1 MENREIAAVFEE
13 ISNLMKILQD
23 DPKWTFKAAA
33 YDRAKRSIE
42 SYPER
47 LEDIARDP
55 HRKLIDIPGIGADL
69 AKKISELIATGRSA
83 YHQEQL
89 AKIPRS
95 LLDLLQ
101 LQTVGPQ
108 KVRLFYQQA
117 NIRSVDELEA
127 AAQEGRLRGLPG
139 MSEKSEENILKAI
152 AVFRR
157 AAGRFRLD
165 TAYETA
171 AVLTAW
177 LSDSKAVEEVTP
189 AGSLRRGRETV
200 GDLDLLVTGSDPAS
214 IAGHFVKFPGV
225 AAILAQGEDKVSVK
239 LKNDLQVDVRLL
251 ERTAYG
257 AALQYFTGSKEHNVA
272 LRDLA
277 KRHGWKLNEYGLFHG
292 EKVLA
297 SRTEEEIYAKL
308 GLPWIPPELRE
319 NLGEIEAAEKG
330 ELPKLVELGDIR
342 GDLQMHTTASDGHA
356 SIEEMAGAAKQL
368 GYQYILITDHSQAVT
383 VANGLDEERAVEHIH
398 RIHAARQKV
407 KGIEIWAGSEVDIL
421 GDGSLDYPDE
431 LLKQFDIV
439 LASVHSRMTMP
450 AEEMTTRLLRALE
463 NPYVRILGHPTG
475 RQILRRD
482 PFLFDLEK
490 VFAAAKKFG
499 VILELNGNPERLDLC
514 DRHVKLARD
523 RGMKIIISTDA
534 HDPQHFKLMR
544 YGVSTARRGW
554 MEKSGVLNTLPP
566 NNFSP
571 ASGPCR
577 SSWCCYAKLPAGTRH
592 ADAGL
597 QPPRLDMWPD
607 HKDLLQGYGIQVRLP
622 MMEVVD
628 ILHEL

>member
-23 DPKWTFKAAA
+23 DAKWTFKAAA

-42 SYPER
+42 GFPER

-55 HRKLIDIPGIGADL
+55 NRKLTDIPGIGADL
-69 AKKISELIATGRSA
+69 AKKIDELVETGKSS

-89 AKIPRS
+89 AKIPHS

-117 NIRSVDELEA
+117 NIHSVDELEA
-127 AAQEGRLRGLPG
+127 AAKEGRLRGLPG

-152 AVFRR
+152 EVFRR

-171 AVLTAW
+171 EVLTAW
-177 LSDSKAVEEVTP
+177 LRDSKTVEEVTP

-200 GDLDLLVTGSDPAS
+200 GDLDLLVAGRDPVS
-214 IAGHFVKFPGV
+214 IADHFVKFPGI
-225 AAILAQGEDKVSVK
+225 AAILAKGEDKVSVK
-239 LKNDLQVDVRLL
+239 LKNDLQVDVRMIA
-251 ERTAYG
+251 RSAYG
-257 AALQYFTGSKEHNVA
+257 AALHYFTGSKEHNVA
-272 LRDLA
+272 LRDRA
-277 KRHGWKLNEYGLFHG
+277 KRQGLKLSEYGLFDG

-297 SRTEEEIYAKL
+297 SRTEEEIFAKF

-319 NLGEIEAAEKG
+319 NLGEIEAAEKD
-330 ELPKLVELGDIR
+330 ELPKLIELGDMR

-356 SIEEMAGAAKQL
+356 SIEGMAAAAKEL
-368 GYQYILITDHSQAVT
+368 GYQYILITDHSKAVT
-383 VANGLDEERAVEHIH
+383 VANGLDEKRAAEHIR
-398 RIHAARQKV
+398 RIHAARKKV

-475 RQILRRD
+475 RLILRRD

-514 DRHVKLARD
+514 DRHVKLARE

-534 HDPQHFKLMR
+534 HDPEHFKLMR
-544 YGVSTARRGW
+544 YGVITARRGW

-566 NNFSP
+566 EKLL
-571 ASGPCR
+571 ASLRP
-577 SSWCCYAKLPAGTRH
+577 LPR
-592 ADAGL
+592 
-597 QPPRLDMWPD
+597 
-607 HKDLLQGYGIQVRLP
+607 
-622 MMEVVD
+622 
-628 ILHEL
+628 

>member
-1 MENREIAAVFEE
+1 MENHEIAAVFEE

-47 LEDIARDP
+47 LEDIAHDP
-55 HRKLIDIPGIGADL
+55 TRKLTDIPGIGADL
-69 AKKISELIATGRSA
+69 AKKITELVEAGRSA

-108 KVRLFYQQA
+108 KVRLFYKQA

-127 AAQEGRLRGLPG
+127 AAQEGRLRDLPG

-152 AVFRR
+152 EVFRR

-171 AVLTAW
+171 EILTAW
-177 LSDSKAVEEVTP
+177 LHDSKAVEEVTP

-200 GDLDLLVTGSDPAS
+200 GDLDLLVTGRDPAS
-214 IAGHFVKFPGV
+214 IADHFVKFPGI
-225 AAILAQGEDKVSVK
+225 AAILGKGEDKVSVK
-239 LKNDLQVDVRLL
+239 LKNDMQVDVRLL
-251 ERTAYG
+251 DRSAYG

-292 EKVLA
+292 EKLLA
-297 SRTEEEIYAKL
+297 SRAEEEIYAKL
-308 GLPWIPPELRE
+308 GLSWIPPELRE

-330 ELPKLVELGDIR
+330 ELPKLVELGDMR

-356 SIEEMAGAAKQL
+356 SIEEMAAAAKQL
-368 GYQYILITDHSQAVT
+368 GYQYILITDHSKAVT
-383 VANGLDEERAVEHIH
+383 VANGLSEERAVEHIR
-398 RIHAARQKV
+398 RIHAARKNV

-421 GDGSLDYPDE
+421 GDGSLDYSDE

-439 LASVHSRMTMP
+439 LVSVHSRMTMP

-463 NPYVRILGHPTG
+463 NPYVRIVGHPTG

-482 PFLFDLEK
+482 PFLFDIEK
-490 VFAAAKKFG
+490 VFAAAKKLG
-499 VILELNGNPERLDLC
+499 VIMELNGNPERLDLC

-534 HDPQHFKLMR
+534 HDPQQFKLMR
-544 YGVSTARRGW
+544 YGVTTARRGW

-566 NNFSP
+566 EKLL
-571 ASGPCR
+571 ASLRP
-577 SSWCCYAKLPAGTRH
+577 LPR
-592 ADAGL
+592 
-597 QPPRLDMWPD
+597 
-607 HKDLLQGYGIQVRLP
+607 
-622 MMEVVD
+622 
-628 ILHEL
+628 

>member
-47 LEDIARDP
+47 LDDIARDP
-55 HRKLIDIPGIGADL
+55 QRKLTDIPGIGADL
-69 AKKISELIATGRSA
+69 AKKISELVETGHSS

-89 AKIPRS
+89 AKVPRT

-108 KVRLFYQQA
+108 KVKLFWKQA
-117 NIRSVDELEA
+117 NITTVDELEA
-127 AAQEGRLRGLPG
+127 ASKEGRLRDLPG

-152 AVFRR
+152 EVFRR

-165 TAYETA
+165 TAFDTA
-171 AVLTAW
+171 EVLTAW
-177 LSDSKAVEEVTP
+177 LRDLKSVEEVTP

-200 GDLDLLVTGSDPAS
+200 GDLDLLVTGHDHAS
-214 IAGHFVKFPGV
+214 IADHFVKFPGI
-225 AAILAQGEDKVSVK
+225 AAILAKGEDKVSVK
-239 LKNDLQVDVRLL
+239 LKNDLQVDVRLI
-251 ERTAYG
+251 ERSAYG
-257 AALQYFTGSKEHNVA
+257 AALHYFTGSKEHNVA
-272 LRDLA
+272 MRDLA
-277 KRHGWKLNEYGLFHG
+277 KRRGWKLNEYGLFQG
-292 EKVLA
+292 EKILA
-297 SRTEEEIYAKL
+297 SRTEEEIFAKL

-330 ELPKLVELGDIR
+330 ELPKLVEQGDML

-356 SIEEMAGAAKQL
+356 SIEEMAAAAKQL
-368 GYQYILITDHSQAVT
+368 GYQYILITDHSKAVT
-383 VANGLDEERAVEHIH
+383 VANGLDEKRAAEHIR
-398 RIHAARQKV
+398 RIQAARKKV
-407 KGIEIWAGSEVDIL
+407 KAIEIWAGAEVDIL
-421 GDGSLDYPDE
+421 GDGSLDYSDE
-431 LLKQFDIV
+431 LLKQLDIV
-439 LASVHSRMTMP
+439 LVSVHSRMTMP
-450 AEEMTTRLLRALE
+450 SEEMTPRLLRALE

-490 VFAAAKKFG
+490 VFAAAKKHG

-534 HDPQHFKLMR
+534 HDPQDFKLMR
-544 YGVSTARRGW
+544 YGVLTARRGW

-566 NNFSP
+566 E
-571 ASGPCR
+571 
-577 SSWCCYAKLPAGTRH
+577 KLL
-592 ADAGL
+592 AGL
-597 QPPRLDMWPD
+597 RPLPR
-607 HKDLLQGYGIQVRLP
+607 
-622 MMEVVD
+622 
-628 ILHEL
+628 

>member
-55 HRKLIDIPGIGADL
+55 QRKLTDIPGVGADL
-69 AKKISELIATGRSA
+69 AKKIAELVETGQSA

-89 AKIPRS
+89 AKVPRS

-108 KVRLFYQQA
+108 KVKLFWKQA
-117 NIRSVDELEA
+117 NITTVDELEA
-127 AAQEGRLRGLPG
+127 AAREGRLRGLPG

-152 AVFRR
+152 EVFRR

-165 TAYETA
+165 TAFETA
-171 AVLTAW
+171 EVLTAW
-177 LSDSKAVEEVTP
+177 LRDCKAVEEVTP

-200 GDLDLLVTGSDPAS
+200 GDLDLLVTGRDPAS
-214 IAGHFVKFPGV
+214 IAGHFVKFPGI
-225 AAILAQGEDKVSVK
+225 AAILAKGEDKVSVK
-239 LKNDLQVDVRLL
+239 LKNDLQVDVRML
-251 ERTAYG
+251 ERSAYG

-272 LRDLA
+272 LRDRA

-297 SRTEEEIYAKL
+297 SGTEEEIYAKL

-319 NLGEIEAAEKG
+319 NLGEIEAAEKD
-330 ELPKLVELGDIR
+330 ELPKLVELGDMR

-383 VANGLDEERAVEHIH
+383 VANGLDEKRAAEHIR
-398 RIHAARQKV
+398 RIHAARKKV
-407 KGIEIWAGSEVDIL
+407 KGIEIWAGTEVDIL

-490 VFAAAKKFG
+490 VFAAAKKLG
-499 VILELNGNPERLDLC
+499 VILELNGNPQRLDLS

-544 YGVSTARRGW
+544 YGVITARRGW

-566 NNFSP
+566 E
-571 ASGPCR
+571 
-577 SSWCCYAKLPAGTRH
+577 KLL
-592 ADAGL
+592 AGL
-597 QPPRLDMWPD
+597 RPLPR
-607 HKDLLQGYGIQVRLP
+607 
-622 MMEVVD
+622 
-628 ILHEL
+628 